1 MKKYSV
7 LVGVL
12 GMGFGLLLLFV
23 FAGQYYQGAEVSYR
37 GAMIGVVDIVVSAC
51 LIWQARTAV
60 SRRGYDT

>member
-23 FAGQYYQGAEVSYR
+23 FAGQYYQGAEVWGLGSSGTKNQR
-37 GAMIGVVDIVVSAC
+37 KA
-51 LIWQARTAV
+51 
-60 SRRGYDT
+60 